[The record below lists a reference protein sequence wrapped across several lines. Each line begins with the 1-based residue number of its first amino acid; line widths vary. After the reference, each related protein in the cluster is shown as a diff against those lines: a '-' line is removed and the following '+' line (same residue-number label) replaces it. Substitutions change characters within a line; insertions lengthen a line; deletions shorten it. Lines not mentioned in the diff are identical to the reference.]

1 MIRYLKNSE
10 IDAEK
15 WDNCIKASFN
25 GIIYAYSWYL
35 DIVHENWDALVED
48 DYVRVMPL
56 PVSKKLG
63 VNYILQ
69 PFFVQQLGVFS
80 KNILS
85 PDIVR
90 EFINSI
96 PDKFRY
102 VDINLN
108 SYNTLEEGNGFAV
121 ERNDNYVLDLINK
134 YTVLSKKYSS
144 NTKRNL
150 KKSLKNK
157 LTLVKGIKPEGLI
170 GLFKENRGKGIKK
183 WAEPEYDRLK
193 RLMYRVFYKGGG
205 LLYGVYDERNQLCA
219 GAFFMR
225 AQNRL
230 IFLFSATN
238 DKGRKSAAMTFL
250 IDSVIKEFSPGKL
263 VLDFEGSNEEN
274 LARFYKG
281 FGAKKVTYI
290 RLRRKKLGFVLG
302 PLFKIYL
309 FVKNQ

>member
-1 MIRYLKNSE
+1 LIRYLTNNE
-10 IDAEK
+10 IDSEK
-15 WDNCIKASFN
+15 WDACIKSSFN

-56 PVSKKLG
+56 PVSKKMG
-63 VNYILQ
+63 VSYIMQ

-80 KNILS
+80 KDMLT

-90 EFINSI
+90 SFV
-96 PDKFRY
+96 DKLPEKFK
-102 VDINLN
+102 VIDINLN
-108 SYNTLEEGNGFAV
+108 SYNTVSGNGFNII
-121 ERNDNYVLDLINK
+121 RNDNYVLDLINK

-150 KKSLKNK
+150 KKSLKIK
-157 LTLVKGIKPEGLI
+157 LSLVKGIKPEELI
-170 GLFKENRGKGIKK
+170 DLFKENRGKRLKK

-205 LLYGVYDERNQLCA
+205 LLYGVFDEHNQLCA
-219 GAFFMR
+219 GAFFLR

-238 DKGRKSAAMTFL
+238 NAGRESAAMTFL
-250 IDSVIKEFSPGKL
+250 IDSVIREFSPGKL

-290 RLRRKKLGFVLG
+290 RLQRNTLGIVLRW
-302 PLFKIYL
+302 LFRIRL